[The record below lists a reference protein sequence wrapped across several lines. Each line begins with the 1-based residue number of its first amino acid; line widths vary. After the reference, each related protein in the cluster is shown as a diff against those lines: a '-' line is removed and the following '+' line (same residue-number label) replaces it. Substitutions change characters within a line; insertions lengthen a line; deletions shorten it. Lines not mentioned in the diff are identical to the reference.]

1 MPKNSSR
8 RAFTKRRSM
17 GMVTE
22 VTKEIFTEPNGQ
34 PNSMIERCNKIWGV
48 KVQLAN
54 GSRGD
59 G

>member
-1 MPKNSSR
+1 
-8 RAFTKRRSM
+8 
-17 GMVTE
+17 MVTE